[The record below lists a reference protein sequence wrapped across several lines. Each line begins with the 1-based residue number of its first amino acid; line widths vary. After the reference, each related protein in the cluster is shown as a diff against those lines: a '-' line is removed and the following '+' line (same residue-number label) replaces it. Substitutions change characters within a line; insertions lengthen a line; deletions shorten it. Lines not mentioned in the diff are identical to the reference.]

1 MNGKL
6 LPGNLATGISAFALA
21 AAVTLGAGSI
31 AIADSGAN
39 HQMEQSGAMLMGST
53 AGNINDFGTD
63 GTYVYCCG
71 GTAGALVTDQFGAY
85 HILSNNHVLARI
97 NEPAPFTAAFL
108 TNYTD
113 ENTTHPGLIDQ
124 GKSDGDSVCT
134 QDGSDTVAHLSAYV
148 PIDFAGGDNTVDAA
162 IAEVVPGAVDTS
174 GAILDIGVP
183 DTATATAVI
192 DMPVTKSARTTG
204 QTFGKVVAVDVTVN
218 VGYTA
223 DCGSTELM
231 VARFVNQIRIQGTG
245 KGRNKTFSAGGDSGA
260 VIVTNDGEYRA
271 VGLLFAGGRN
281 DTFANP
287 FGEVLSAL
295 GVTLVGQDNPAPPEE
310 DPPTDDGGKGPPP
323 GKGKKPKS
331 APAGLEIASEAK
343 ARHENRLFDIPGVV
357 GTGVSLDTDGNPVV
371 EVYVE
376 RAARATPARP
386 IPKELDGVPVRVIET
401 GPVRAY

>member
-1 MNGKL
+1 MLERIRQIFLTAL
-6 LPGNLATGISAFALA
+6 LAGVMLA
-21 AAVTLGAGSI
+21 AHQAGAP
-31 AIADSGAN
+31 AMADSGAD
-39 HQMEQSGAMLMGST
+39 HQTEQSGAILMGTT

-71 GTAGALVTDQFGAY
+71 GTAGALVTDGSKY
-85 HILSNNHVLARI
+85 YILSNNHVLARI
-97 NEPAPFTAAFL
+97 NEPAPYTAAYL
-108 TNYTD
+108 TYYSA
-113 ENTTHPGLIDQ
+113 ENTIHPGLIDQ
-124 GKSDGDSVCT
+124 KGSDGNSVCT
-134 QDGSDTVAHLSAYV
+134 QESSDTVAYLSGYV
-148 PIDFAGGDNTVDAA
+148 TIDFNGGDNTVDAA
-162 IAEVVPGAVDTS
+162 IAETVSGAVDTS

-183 DTATATAVI
+183 DTATATAMV
-192 DMPVTKSARTTG
+192 DMVVTKSGRTTG

-223 DCGSTELM
+223 ECGSTDFM

-245 KGRNKTFSAGGDSGA
+245 KGRNKNFSAGGDSGSL
-260 VIVTNDGEYRA
+260 IVTDDGEYRA

-287 FGEVLSAL
+287 FGAVLSAL
-295 GVTLVGQDNPAPPEE
+295 GVTLVGQNNPAPTGEE
-310 DPPTDDGGKGPPP
+310 PPTDDGKGPPP

-331 APAGLEIASEAK
+331 APAGLGIASEVK
-343 ARHENRLFDIPGVV
+343 ARHENRLFEIPGVV
-357 GTGVSLDTDGNPVV
+357 GTGVSLDDDGNPVI

>member
-1 MNGKL
+1 ML
-6 LPGNLATGISAFALA
+6 ERIRQIFFTALLA
-21 AAVTLGAGSI
+21 AVVLAAQAGAP
-31 AIADSGAN
+31 AIADSGAD
-39 HQMEQSGAMLMGST
+39 HQTEQSGAILMGTT

-71 GTAGALVTDQFGAY
+71 GTAGALVTDGSKY
-85 HILSNNHVLARI
+85 YILSNNHVLARI
-97 NEPAPFTAAFL
+97 NEPPPFTAAFL
-108 TNYTD
+108 TNYTY
-113 ENTTHPGLIDQ
+113 ENTIHPGLIDQ
-124 GKSDGDSVCT
+124 DNSDGDSVCT
-134 QDGSDTVAHLSAYV
+134 QDEGDTVAHLNLSGYYV
-148 PIDFAGGDNTVDAA
+148 PIDFSGGDNTVDAA
-162 IAEVVPGAVDTS
+162 IAETVAGAVDTS

-183 DTATATAVI
+183 DTATATAMV
-192 DMPVTKSARTTG
+192 DMRVTKSGRTTG

-223 DCGSTELM
+223 ECGSTDLM

-245 KGRNKTFSAGGDSGA
+245 KGRNKNFSAGGDSGSL
-260 VIVTNDGEYRA
+260 IVTDDGEYRP
-271 VGLLFAGGRN
+271 VGLLFAGGRS

-287 FGEVLSAL
+287 FDAVLTEL
-295 GVTLVGQDNPAPPEE
+295 GGVTLVGLDNLPGEE
-310 DPPTDDGGKGPPP
+310 PPTDDGGKGPPS

-331 APAGLEIASEAK
+331 VPAGLEIASEVK
-343 ARHENRLFDIPGVV
+343 ARHENRLFETPGVV
-357 GTGVSLDTDGNPVV
+357 GTGVSLDDDGNPVI

>member
-1 MNGKL
+1 MLERIKQIFFTVL
-6 LPGNLATGISAFALA
+6 LAGVVLATQA
-21 AAVTLGAGSI
+21 GAI

-39 HQMEQSGAMLMGST
+39 HRTEQSGAILMGTT

-63 GTYVYCCG
+63 GTFVYCCG
-71 GTAGALVTDQFGAY
+71 GTAGALVTDGTKY
-85 HILSNNHVLARI
+85 YILSNNHVLARI
-97 NEPAPFTAAFL
+97 NEPPAFTAAFL
-108 TNYTD
+108 TDYSA

-124 GKSDGDSVCT
+124 SSSDGDSVCT
-134 QDGSDTVAHLSAYV
+134 QDSSDTVAHLSGYV
-148 PIDFAGGDNTVDAA
+148 AIDFSGNDNTVDAA
-162 IAEVVPGAVDTS
+162 IAETVSGAVDTS

-183 DTATATAVI
+183 DIATAPAMV
-192 DMPVTKSARTTG
+192 DMRVTKSGRTTG

-223 DCGSTELM
+223 ECGSTDLM

-245 KGRNKTFSAGGDSGA
+245 KGRNKNFSAGGDSGSL
-260 VIVTNDGEYRA
+260 IVTDDGEYRP
-271 VGLLFAGGRN
+271 VGLLFAGGRS

-287 FGEVLSAL
+287 FDAVLTEL
-295 GVTLVGQDNPAPPEE
+295 GVTLVGQDNPTV

-323 GKGKKPKS
+323 GKGKKTRS
-331 APAGLEIASEAK
+331 VPAGLEIASEVK
-343 ARHENRLFDIPGVV
+343 ARHENRLFEIPGVV
-357 GTGVSLDTDGNPVV
+357 GTGVSLDDDGNPVI

-386 IPKELDGVPVRVIET
+386 IPNELDGVPVRVIET